1 MERWYRNEECAFLNE
16 KLAEILGSI
25 QSRVKLYYEK
35 ILQPLTDIL
44 WQASKICAENIQ
56 YLQSVSEKNWI
67 IQPLEFEKNQE
78 KKFHELAE
86 KDANDFTEYLYENL
100 RKWIGRDIDNVDED
114 SKTAIDIE
122 ESLRNFIYRGLYYE
136 LGHEDIE
143 RNIYTMKLYKKMSP
157 EDYMVN
163 LFQNLLKE
171 VPLMYRDNFQNHDY
185 DRAFVILYVPANYRT
200 AKEFLEK
207 KNLDC
212 RGVWCAKSNITDR
225 IFIIR
230 VNAMSSLSSNAFL
243 PDMKRA
249 YEVIKSLSHSARI
262 DVHPESRDLLFDDD
276 IGNNSDEI

>member
-1 MERWYRNEECAFLNE
+1 
-16 KLAEILGSI
+16 
-25 QSRVKLYYEK
+25 
-35 ILQPLTDIL
+35 
-44 WQASKICAENIQ
+44 
-56 YLQSVSEKNWI
+56 
-67 IQPLEFEKNQE
+67 
-78 KKFHELAE
+78 
-86 KDANDFTEYLYENL
+86 
-100 RKWIGRDIDNVDED
+100 
-114 SKTAIDIE
+114 
-122 ESLRNFIYRGLYYE
+122 
-136 LGHEDIE
+136 
-143 RNIYTMKLYKKMSP
+143 MSP

-262 DVHPESRDLLFDDD
+262 DVHPECRDLLFDDD